1 MLETPIYHCLSNTQK
16 LKMGEEPK
24 RKLKT
29 LTSEPFLQI
38 NTTLITYFDFL
49 IVYSRIQYFIQQPL
63 SLSLSLSL
71 IFQTDPPWVLS
82 FFIFLVFYFF
92 FFWVR
97 ERMELE
103 NLEEEAWRSDHSN
116 LTSSVLFLRL
126 LFPFFQSHQFFCIC
140 IYFSTLIVVWCFFF
154 FFSFY
159 CFAKMYVPFSFVRY
173 FGTYQNFPSQV
184 CHNVIEYPSF
194 TSLWLVSF
202 CKLFIS
208 QSSVSVLEL

>member
-1 MLETPIYHCLSNTQK
+1 MTFWSYTQ
-16 LKMGEEPK
+16 E
-24 RKLKT
+24 
-29 LTSEPFLQI
+29 
-38 NTTLITYFDFL
+38 
-49 IVYSRIQYFIQQPL
+49 YSILYNNL
-63 SLSLSLSL
+63 SLSLSLSH
-71 IFQTDPPWVLS
+71 ISNRPTLS
-82 FFIFLVFYFF
+82 FELFHFFSILFF
-92 FFWVR
+92 FFLGKR
-97 ERMELE
+97 ENGTIELRR
-103 NLEEEAWRSDHSN
+103 RSV
-116 LTSSVLFLRL
+116 TFR
-126 LFPFFQSHQFFCIC
+126 PFQSNFICPFPLSTFSLFSKPPVFFVFV
-140 IYFSTLIVVWCFFF
+140 YTFLLSLWCGVF